1 MHTMVLRAA
10 VLANTDISSQMK
22 TGFDQF
28 IEKSGIDQGS
38 IGTLLKVI
46 GGAVL
51 LICVGLLVLRK
62 WAPNTQIGQSIQQGV
77 GGAALVAVIAGLV
90 VGVLLIAPKTVG
102 GFLVQVGGKF
112 AGFVLDIFA
121 KIFGFSY

>member
-1 MHTMVLRAA
+1 MHTMILRGA

-28 IEKSGIDQGS
+28 IEKSSIDQGG

-62 WAPNTQIGQSIQQGV
+62 WAPHTQIGQSIQQGM
-77 GGAALVAVIAGLV
+77 GAAAVVAVIAGLV

-102 GFLVQVGGKF
+102 GFLVQVAGKF
-112 AGFVLDIFA
+112 VGFVLDVLSKSFN
-121 KIFGFSY
+121 FSY